1 MNEKKTAAKKP
12 GTAKTTSKNVPN
24 MDFDFIERVV
34 RLVENAEIGELE
46 IESPEGLRLA
56 VKKAPSAVFSA
67 PAAMYPPMYAN
78 IPVSTHSFAPT
89 AEAHLPAKTE
99 IDASIE
105 IIKAPMVGTFY
116 RAPAPDAPPFVE
128 MGGAVQNSTVVC
140 ILEAMKVMNEIKAGV
155 SGTIAEILV
164 ENGQPVEFGQPLFK
178 IRK

>member
-1 MNEKKTAAKKP
+1 MNEKKTDAKKH
-12 GTAKTTSKNVPN
+12 GTVKTPRKTVPN
-24 MDFDFIERVV
+24 LDFDFIERIV

-56 VKKAPSAVFSA
+56 VKKAPSGIFSS
-67 PAAMYPPMYAN
+67 PPAMYPPMYASVPAAHHSTP
-78 IPVSTHSFAPT
+78 ITEAPAPVK
-89 AEAHLPAKTE
+89 AETDE
-99 IDASIE
+99 SIE

-155 SGTIAEILV
+155 SGTVAEIMV